1 MMPVGT
7 TEPLSLSSG
16 TVDIWHIS
24 IEPPLDKIAEAR
36 ALLSPDELERAA
48 RFHFDIHRNRY
59 IAGRA
64 ALRTILAQYL
74 GLSAK
79 ALAFVYGEKGK
90 PALASH
96 VNTRRLQFNLS
107 HSHDR
112 ALLGVTIG
120 STLGVDIERI
130 NLEFGTDEIATHF
143 FSSFE
148 VDTLLAVPKPERGAT
163 FFSCWTRKE
172 AYIKAVGEG
181 LSLPL
186 DSFDVAFGPRVEAAL
201 LRVEAAPDA
210 PSRWRMYNVPA
221 PEGYAAAM
229 AVEGAEHKLRQ
240 REWEW

>member
-1 MMPVGT
+1 MCAA
-7 TEPLSLSSG
+7 EPQSLSSG
-16 TVDIWHIS
+16 TVDIWHIN
-24 IEPPLDKIAEAR
+24 IEPPPEKIAASR
-36 ALLSPDELERAA
+36 SLLSPDELERAA

-64 ALRTILAQYL
+64 ALRGILAQYL
-74 GLSAK
+74 GIPPQ

-90 PALASH
+90 PALAPQ
-96 VNTRRLQFNLS
+96 VNTRRLEFNLS

-112 ALLGVTIG
+112 ALLGITLG
-120 STLGVDIERI
+120 SVLGVDIERI

-143 FSSFE
+143 FSAFE
-148 VDTLLAVPKPERGAT
+148 VDCLLALPKPDRGAT

-186 DSFDVAFGPRVEAAL
+186 DSFDVAFGPGVEAAL

-210 PSRWRMYNVPA
+210 PSRWRMYDIPA
-221 PEGYAAAM
+221 PEGYAAAI
-229 AVEGAEHKLRQ
+229 AVEGRDHKLLL

>member
-1 MMPVGT
+1 MMLTCAADPQ
-7 TEPLSLSSG
+7 SLSSG
-16 TVDIWHIS
+16 TVDIWHIG
-24 IEPPLDKIAEAR
+24 IEPPPDKIAEAR
-36 ALLSPDELERAA
+36 TLLSPDELGRAA

-74 GLSAK
+74 GVSAK
-79 ALAFVYGEKGK
+79 ALAFIYGEKGK

-96 VNTRRLQFNLS
+96 VNARTLEFNLS

-112 ALLGVTIG
+112 ALLGITVG

-143 FSSFE
+143 FSAFE

-172 AYIKAVGEG
+172 AYIKAVGDG

-186 DSFDVAFGPRVEAAL
+186 DSFDVAFGPGVEAAL
-201 LRVEAAPDA
+201 LRVEAATDA
-210 PSRWRMYNVPA
+210 PARWRMYDIPA
-221 PEGYAAAM
+221 PEGYAAAI
-229 AVEGAEHKLRQ
+229 AVEGTEHKLRQ

>member
-1 MMPVGT
+1 MIPVCPA
-7 TEPLSLSSG
+7 EPQSLSSG
-16 TVDIWHIS
+16 TVDLWHIN
-24 IEPPLDKIAEAR
+24 IEPPPDKIIEAR
-36 ALLSPDELERAA
+36 ALLSADELERAA
-48 RFHFDIHRNRY
+48 RFHFDIHRHRY

-64 ALRTILAQYL
+64 ALRGILAQYL
-74 GLSAK
+74 GTSPQ

-90 PALASH
+90 PALTPQ
-96 VNTRRLQFNLS
+96 VNTRRLEFNLS

-112 ALLGVTIG
+112 ALLGVTVG

-143 FSSFE
+143 FSAFE
-148 VDTLLAVPKPERGAT
+148 VDTLLAAPKPERGAT

-186 DSFDVAFGPRVEAAL
+186 DSFDVAFGSGVEAAL
-201 LRVEAAPDA
+201 LRVDAAPNA
-210 PSRWRMYNVPA
+210 PARWRMYDIPA
-221 PEGYAAAM
+221 PEGYAAAI
-229 AVEGAEHKLRQ
+229 AVEGTEHKLRQ

>member
-1 MMPVGT
+1 MTLVCAA
-7 TEPLSLSSG
+7 EPQSLSSG
-16 TVDIWHIS
+16 TVDIWHIN
-24 IEPPLDKIAEAR
+24 IEPPPEKIAASR
-36 ALLSPDELERAA
+36 SLLSPDELERAA

-64 ALRTILAQYL
+64 ALRGILAQYL
-74 GLSAK
+74 GIPPQ

-90 PALASH
+90 PALAPQ
-96 VNTRRLQFNLS
+96 VNTRRLEFNLS

-112 ALLGVTIG
+112 ALLGITLG
-120 STLGVDIERI
+120 SVLGVDIERI

-143 FSSFE
+143 FSAFE
-148 VDTLLAVPKPERGAT
+148 VDCLLALPKPDRGAT

-186 DSFDVAFGPRVEAAL
+186 DSFDVAFGPGVEAAL

-210 PSRWRMYNVPA
+210 PSRWRMYDIPA
-221 PEGYAAAM
+221 PEGYAAAI
-229 AVEGAEHKLRQ
+229 AVEGRDHKLLL